1 MLGFNEPSPLRGPPE
16 EKDAASLNVT
26 SGRFAG
32 ATEAVCGEGAATK
45 VGVSLSSNSM
55 KGMVTLVS
63 SGLKNPAPLFTTPT
77 AAAPAA
83 SAFAAFWLKLQV
95 PREIMTIAPAAPLAG

>member
-1 MLGFNEPSPLRGPPE
+1 VPLWWKNTLTPGGAYVGFNEPSPLRGPPE

-45 VGVSLSSNSM
+45 VGVSLSQA
-55 KGMVTLVS
+55 T
-63 SGLKNPAPLFTTPT
+63 
-77 AAAPAA
+77 
-83 SAFAAFWLKLQV
+83 
-95 PREIMTIAPAAPLAG
+95 R